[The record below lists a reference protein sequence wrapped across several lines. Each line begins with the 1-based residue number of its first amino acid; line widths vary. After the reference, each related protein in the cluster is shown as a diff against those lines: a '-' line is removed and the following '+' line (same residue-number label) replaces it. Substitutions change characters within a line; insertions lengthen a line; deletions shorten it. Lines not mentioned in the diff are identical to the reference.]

1 MDSLQHQA
9 AAMSLTPRYSHEA
22 TVKAITSF
30 YEMLMR
36 AHSDKS
42 GELLYPPPTGWP
54 QITQDSFAPLGRTDE
69 VVELMRHLPYFSERI
84 QVLDETEAIKY
95 TDDKFC
101 EQIDD
106 ENRQRREQGMTD
118 GEPCPPEVFCLA
130 DRGEECEYGYTLFID
145 TKFGY
150 AVLEREFGE
159 IPNYVEPEDEE
170 DLDDQYQPAWME
182 GKEYVALPI
191 ESFFEMCKRQLR
203 IMNWTPHLEKGS
215 WGELEER
222 PSTQSTIDPM
232 MRVMIEA
239 GWPGD
244 GDGRGWNKKKAERDM
259 QELWIA

>member
-1 MDSLQHQA
+1 MSVFVMCIVLTLLLDIHHINKARFNLNYPPNKEPIPIASKMQLSLLASQHQ
-9 AAMSLTPRYSHEA
+9 T
-22 TVKAITSF
+22 F
-30 YEMLMR
+30 
-36 AHSDKS
+36 
-42 GELLYPPPTGWP
+42 
-54 QITQDSFAPLGRTDE
+54 
-69 VVELMRHLPYFSERI
+69 
-84 QVLDETEAIKY
+84 
-95 TDDKFC
+95 
-101 EQIDD
+101 
-106 ENRQRREQGMTD
+106 
-118 GEPCPPEVFCLA
+118 
-130 DRGEECEYGYTLFID
+130 TLFID

-159 IPNYVEPEDEE
+159 IPNYIEPEDEE
-170 DLDDQYQPAWME
+170 DIDDQYEPAWME